1 MFVRL
6 AELKVKLVLRLQGV
20 RQAATA
26 LAMVGRARL
35 EKRVSVGL
43 WQRASCRRYRAYRGA
58 SPGIA
63 LLAGY

>member
-20 RQAATA
+20 RHAATA
-26 LAMVGRARL
+26 LAIVGRARL
-35 EKRVSVGL
+35 EKRTSVGL
-43 WQRASCRRYRAYRGA
+43 WQRVSCRRCRAYRGA

-63 LLAGY
+63 PLAEY